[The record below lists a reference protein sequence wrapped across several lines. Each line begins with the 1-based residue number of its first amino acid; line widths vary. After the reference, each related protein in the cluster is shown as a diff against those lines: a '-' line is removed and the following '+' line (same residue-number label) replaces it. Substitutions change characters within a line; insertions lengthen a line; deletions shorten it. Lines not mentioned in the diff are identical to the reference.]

1 MPLRGNPF
9 PCPPTQLPSYST
21 ALLLNCPPT
30 AHFEQTDLTPMAK
43 QWIENHRPKELNHL
57 EAKNNMKKS

>member
-1 MPLRGNPF
+1 VENLF
-9 PCPPTQLPSYST
+9 P